1 MSITIIGL
9 DTAKSVFQVHAI
21 DKTGKTVIRRK
32 LRRSELLHFSRSK
45 TLGTTG
51 RLMIS
56 RSRVGSAID
65 RVLVRR

>member
-1 MSITIIGL
+1 MSITISGL
-9 DTAKSVFQVHAI
+9 DTGKSVFQVHAI
-21 DKTGKTVIRRK
+21 DKTGRAVIRRK
-32 LRRSELLHFSRSK
+32 LRRSELLHFSRCK